1 MSFFRQSFRLIVGLF
16 LVWPFAGLQVQIS
29 GAQASEDGI
38 TVRPIGGLSGF
49 VTETIQWKVLE
60 LALEKSGRAY
70 DLAPSKYKRL
80 VEREA
85 NQMRD
90 LGDEGNLIWAGPI
103 HPQNAEM
110 LPIGIPFLFGLPS
123 YRYLWVRKS
132 DVGKFSQIR
141 TIDDLRQF
149 SILTGQNWGANY
161 ILEAEGF
168 NLRKGYS
175 ANLPNMLMAGR
186 GEVLLW
192 PVTGVF
198 NMYEQ
203 FGVED
208 LEMTPV
214 PNVLVRLP
222 QVFFFWVA
230 DEGSQDLYDAV
241 YSGLSAALADGS
253 LDQLIRDF
261 PRVGDAYSNL
271 VSNEFVIIDIEN
283 PDLSEKVRSDLEVY
297 GLDVGELGPDG
308 ANPGK

>member
-1 MSFFRQSFRLIVGLF
+1 MSLFKQSFCLIVGIL

-29 GAQASEDGI
+29 SAQASEDVI
-38 TVRPIGGLSGF
+38 TVRPIGGMSGF

-80 VEREA
+80 VKREA
-85 NQMRD
+85 NQMRE

-110 LPIGIPFLFGLPS
+110 RPIGIPFLFGLPS
-123 YRYLWVRKS
+123 YRYLWVRTS
-132 DVGKFSQIR
+132 DLGRFSQIR
-141 TIDDLRQF
+141 TLDDLRQF

-168 NLRKGYS
+168 DLRKGYS

-192 PVTGVF
+192 SVTGVF
-198 NMYEQ
+198 NMYEK
-203 FGVED
+203 FGVDE
-208 LEMTPV
+208 LEMSPV

-241 YSGLSAALADGS
+241 YSGLSTAFADGS

-261 PRVGDAYSNL
+261 PRVGDAYSDL
-271 VSNEFVIIDIEN
+271 VSNQFVIIDIEN
-283 PDLSEKVRSDLEVY
+283 PDLSEEVRSELEMY
-297 GLDVGELGPDG
+297 GLDVDEIELDSASTGE
-308 ANPGK
+308 